1 MSGMDVPLDIFVDV
15 SGTAPVFSWDPDCAV
30 AWLLVEEGSSD
41 VWFIESSPTQANLI
55 SPPITFGATSLP
67 AGVQTSYGPDP
78 LVRGTSYELILA
90 PGRRSGSHSVY
101 GAGRGLVPLGGPSV
115 YVVTWAPRPRAPPT
129 VRETATPIVRRW
141 PSSRSGVPSHYR
153 TAAATPRPDPSRPAF
168 DPEASL
174 PCSVFAAPDM
184 FHRRATP

>member
-1 MSGMDVPLDIFVDV
+1 MARWHNALASALLVAAVACGDDSMEPEMCTAETGSVTASVDV

-90 PGRRSGSHSVY
+90 QVVDPAVTACTELVGDLCRLVVHHLRGDVGTVTSCSPHS
-101 GAGRGLVPLGGPSV
+101 
-115 YVVTWAPRPRAPPT
+115 
-129 VRETATPIVRRW
+129 
-141 PSSRSGVPSHYR
+141 
-153 TAAATPRPDPSRPAF
+153 
-168 DPEASL
+168 
-174 PCSVFAAPDM
+174 
-184 FHRRATP
+184 